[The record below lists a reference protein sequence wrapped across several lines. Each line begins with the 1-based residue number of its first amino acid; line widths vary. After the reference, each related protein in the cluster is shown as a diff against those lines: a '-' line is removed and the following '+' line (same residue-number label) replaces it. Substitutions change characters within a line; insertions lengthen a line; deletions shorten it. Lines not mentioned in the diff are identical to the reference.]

1 MRQLPVGRARRAR
14 RARRS
19 APALARTL
27 LLALLLVASACAL
40 PTERT
45 EAPTVTVTVIGASVS
60 SVDPNYIYD
69 QLAAMATQ
77 FLHRE
82 AGYDTNLPPDKNGHD
97 EFAAYWTQE
106 MARNLAGF
114 GPQARQDAFAY
125 SGWRGR
131 PAPKPAVNVEVSVAG
146 LTHPEQV
153 VVIGC
158 HYDGEAQ
165 STQSAYDDAS
175 GCAIELGVARA
186 MGVYWRARHVYPART
201 LRFVIF
207 DAEESGI
214 YGSWH
219 YVNQTANGDLGN
231 IVAMINEEQ
240 NGIAYPLR
248 FLGTASNPQLP
259 LYVDMAPLQS
269 NTLYPAQS
277 QLPQA
282 QRDAIQHVRGL
293 ISQSVPDAFAQFRA
307 LGYTTL
313 DYRDNSGQ
321 ATSQPIFTPDQLG
334 NVIQQDDTLGGSDE
348 IAFTLAGLPCVTYSG
363 NYTYYFRHDPQPAW
377 SYPYDQ
383 PEDTLQ
389 LMNVFANG
397 KTAKAMAL
405 ALALALPGMLTT
417 ELLHQSDVLGEA
429 ASDGNPVAAMG
440 DIGQTLV
447 GHSIALDAS
456 GSFDPAGQGG
466 GALSYSWQFGDGTQA
481 SGPTVSHSYA
491 LAGTYTVLLT
501 VRSGKGARQVRKVLR
516 VATSAPYDPNPHDG
530 NPPSGYPAPNPNV
543 HLPTPIPG

>member
-1 MRQLPVGRARRAR
+1 M
-14 RARRS
+14 
-19 APALARTL
+19 L
-27 LLALLLVASACAL
+27 LLAVSACA
-40 PTERT
+40 PTAGRT
-45 EAPTVTVTVIGASVS
+45 TASPATVTPSGPSAPTV
-60 SVDPNYIYD
+60 DPDYIYD
-69 QLAAMATQ
+69 QLDVMAMR

-82 AGYDTNLPPDKNGHD
+82 AGYDTSLPPDQNGHD
-97 EFAAYWTQE
+97 EFAAYWAQE
-106 MARNLAGF
+106 MQRDLSGF
-114 GPQARQDAFAY
+114 RSQVRQDAFAY

-131 PAPKPAVNVEVSVAG
+131 PAKTPAVNVEVSVPG
-146 LTHPEQV
+146 LAHPEQV

-186 MGVYWRARHVYPART
+186 MGDYWRAHHVYPART

-219 YVNQTANGDLGN
+219 YVNQTVNGDLGS

-248 FLGTASNPQLP
+248 FLGQASNARLP
-259 LYVDMAPLQS
+259 FYVDMAPLANNS
-269 NTLYPAQS
+269 LYPNQTR
-277 QLPQA
+277 LPSA
-282 QRDAIQHVRGL
+282 QRDAIAHFRDL
-293 ISQSVPDAFAQFRA
+293 LAASVPDAFARFRA
-307 LGYTTL
+307 AGFATL
-313 DYRDNSGQ
+313 DYRSDGGQ
-321 ATSQPIFTPDQLG
+321 LDTQPVFTPEQLG
-334 NVIQQDDTLGGSDE
+334 KVVLQDDVLGGSDE
-348 IAFTLAGLPCVTYSG
+348 IAFTLAGLPCVTFSG

-383 PEDTLQ
+383 PQDTLQ

-397 KTAKAMAL
+397 TTAKATAL

-417 ELLHQSDVLGEA
+417 ELLRRPDVLGEA
-429 ASDGNPVAAMG
+429 AADGNPVAAIA
-440 DIGQTLV
+440 DVGQTLV
-447 GHSIALDAS
+447 GKPVTLDAS
-456 GSFDPAGQGG
+456 GSFDPANGS
-466 GALSYSWQFGDGTQA
+466 GAGLTYTWDFGDGTSA
-481 SGPTVSHSYA
+481 DFAAVSHTYA
-491 LAGTYTVLLT
+491 AAGTYTATLT
-501 VRSGKGARQVRKVLR
+501 VRSSAGTRQVRKVLR
-516 VATSAPYDPNPHDG
+516 VATSAPYYPNPHDG